1 MRAIFAIIIIFIIIV
16 LNVLLFKR
24 LNNDIPENQKDA
36 EKDMEAISL
45 LYTGTILSWI
55 FLLGLIVL

>member
-1 MRAIFAIIIIFIIIV
+1 MRVIFAIIIIFIIIV

-36 EKDMEAISL
+36 EKDMETISL
-45 LYTGTILSWI
+45 LYAGTVLSWI
-55 FLLGLIVL
+55 FLLGLVVL